1 MKATLILVALYI
13 HVSINLKCSV
23 VTQSKGGREIVFQ
36 AGPDHLWLIK
46 TYAEV
51 APHPCAQALG
61 QDLFQSG
68 IIPSDTDFRIY
79 RDFGQIPGKYKKNS
93 WSLNKVTRSDLYHIL
108 LGNSSV
114 WSHAML
120 PILWEQEDCVT
131 LAPVAAKE
139 TFSIPE
145 RKRLKKHKPQVD
157 FFKKKQTY
165 TMYLLAWY
173 EYMILQFCKKKK
185 TMFGR
190 D

>member
-1 MKATLILVALYI
+1 MKAALFFRTLPFYVAFMKATLILVALNI

-79 RDFGQIPGKYKKNS
+79 RDFGQIPGKYKKKF
-93 WSLNKVTRSDLYHIL
+93 LFQRSH
-108 LGNSSV
+108 
-114 WSHAML
+114 
-120 PILWEQEDCVT
+120 
-131 LAPVAAKE
+131 
-139 TFSIPE
+139 
-145 RKRLKKHKPQVD
+145 KK
-157 FFKKKQTY
+157 
-165 TMYLLAWY
+165 
-173 EYMILQFCKKKK
+173 
-185 TMFGR
+185 
-190 D
+190 